1 MIVCWDNILRVV
13 FVYRSLG
20 QWGRNSYKNRG
31 RNSMKKR
38 VNIKL
43 DENYWKLI
51 FKPIIVFEC
60 LRVSSG

>member
-1 MIVCWDNILRVV
+1 
-13 FVYRSLG
+13 
-20 QWGRNSYKNRG
+20 
-31 RNSMKKR
+31 MKKR